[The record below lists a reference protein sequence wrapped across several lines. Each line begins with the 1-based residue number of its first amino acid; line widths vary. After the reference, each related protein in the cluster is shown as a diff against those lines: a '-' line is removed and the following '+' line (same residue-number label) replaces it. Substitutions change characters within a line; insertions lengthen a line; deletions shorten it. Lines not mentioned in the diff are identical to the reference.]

1 MGKHYMFKASAP
13 DDSVNYSLL
22 LSMEFLRFPNLNIL
36 KLWKVKLN
44 FEIQAIETETIFE
57 ILI

>member
-1 MGKHYMFKASAP
+1 MFKASAP
-13 DDSVNYSLL
+13 DDSVNDSLL
-22 LSMEFLRFPNLNIL
+22 LSMEFLRFPKLNIL
-36 KLWKVKLN
+36 KLWKVKLD